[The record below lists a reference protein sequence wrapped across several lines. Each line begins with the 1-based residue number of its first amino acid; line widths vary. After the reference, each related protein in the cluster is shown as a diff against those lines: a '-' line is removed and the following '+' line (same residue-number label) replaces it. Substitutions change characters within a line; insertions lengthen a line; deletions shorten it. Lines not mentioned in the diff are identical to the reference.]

1 MMDAPPLD
9 TPPLDTS
16 GDTPDDLAWT
26 SLLALRDAPGRTPL
40 PDVIAATP
48 PVVAGCAL
56 ARLFAPV
63 LAPPGAADG
72 CMVLGRLAQTL
83 DGRIA
88 TTSGSS
94 QWIGGRGDILHTH
107 RLRALCHAVVVGA
120 GTVKHDNP
128 RLTTRE
134 CCGPSPVRV
143 VLDTDRRLGL
153 DYGIFA
159 GGPPTLLVCAE
170 DTGGGETHGAADV
183 LRVPRAAIGGL
194 DIQALLPLLAARG
207 LTRIFVEG
215 GGLTVSRFLAAGCLD
230 RLHVTVAPVLLGS
243 GIPAFTLPEA
253 ARIADGLRFEWG
265 VHNLGDDVL
274 FDIALH
280 RARPAVCEAR
290 A

>member
-1 MMDAPPLD
+1 MAAMDVLQDESWPA
-9 TPPLDTS
+9 
-16 GDTPDDLAWT
+16 
-26 SLLALRDAPGRTPL
+26 LLALRDVPGVVPAGPL
-40 PDVIAATP
+40 SS
-48 PVVAGCAL
+48 
-56 ARLFAPV
+56 LFAP
-63 LAPPGAADG
+63 LLQTTATDR

-88 TTSGSS
+88 TASGSS
-94 QWIGGRGDILHTH
+94 QWIGGQGDILHTH

-134 CCGPSPVRV
+134 CTGPNPARV
-143 VLDTDRRLGL
+143 VLDTERRLGS
-153 DYGIFA
+153 DYTIFA
-159 GGPPTLLVCAE
+159 SGGPPTILVCA
-170 DTGGGETHGAADV
+170 DDAGGSDRHGAAEV
-183 LRVPRAAIGGL
+183 VRVPRCPLGGL
-194 DIQALLPLLAARG
+194 DLPSLLPQLATRG

-253 ARIADGLRFEWG
+253 ARIADGLRFAWA
-265 VHNLGDDVL
+265 VHMLGDDVL

-280 RARPAVCEAR
+280 RARPSICQAAS
-290 A
+290 